1 MYTNFN
7 FFSRQRVN
15 FIRNNIK
22 SFNQFLIQ
30 FNIDENFVL
39 KVPEELKGGGIL
51 ANKRLMIGIYDVSGK
66 EIFQN
71 DLIKFYFNRGLK
83 KDFQKEWQTIDE
95 DQRIVQ
101 IYTHHYSDVNRVVM
115 TGLVTDKGII
125 HLNDIKEQ
133 VWLYILGII
142 LVLTL
147 ISALATKLLMSP
159 LQRVANYLAEISEDG
174 DQLKQV
180 EFNLSPET
188 EVESEGKKSIFPDEF
203 KSLVVNLNRFTDS
216 VRTNFR
222 LSKRSTLLLAHELK
236 TPMTILR
243 NTLEQMKGL
252 EDMSSVQVNV
262 QEAVAEVERLD
273 RIVAEFMD
281 WTILDNN
288 FSDRKNIH
296 AIKLKKATQDIL
308 DRHNSHGD
316 AIIVANLEDD
326 MTVFANPLHFDL
338 LVDNLINNALK
349 YSDRKPVAIKL
360 SNGMLQIEDQGQ
372 GIPEEVMKN
381 LGKPF
386 NTLRRKGQ
394 PRGTGLGLAWI
405 MTICKRYNWKIR
417 FVAGPTGTTVVVDF
431 NDLENSP

>member
-1 MYTNFN
+1 MYTNFS
-7 FFSRQRVN
+7 FFKRQRLSVV
-15 FIRNNIK
+15 RNNIK
-22 SFNQFLIQ
+22 TSNQFLLQ
-30 FNIDENFVL
+30 FNIDEKFASNL
-39 KVPEELKGGGIL
+39 PHELKGGGL
-51 ANKRLMIGIYDVSGK
+51 VASKRLIIGVYDSAGK
-66 EIFQN
+66 TIFEN
-71 DLIKFYFNRGLK
+71 DLLRSYLNKGIK
-83 KDFQKEWQTIDE
+83 KDFKQEWQTIDE
-95 DQRIVQ
+95 EKDIVQ
-101 IYTHHYSDVNRVVM
+101 VYTHHYPDINRIVM
-115 TGLVTDKGII
+115 TGNMTDKGL
-125 HLNDIKEQ
+125 LNLDDIREQ
-133 VWLYILGII
+133 VWLYVIGIV
-142 LVLTL
+142 LVLTVV
-147 ISALATKLLMSP
+147 SALATKFLMTP
-159 LQRVANYLAEISEDG
+159 LRRVADYLAEISEDG
-174 DQLKQV
+174 EQLKQV

-188 EVESEGKKSIFPDEF
+188 VVHNDGEKSLFPDEF
-203 KSLVVNLNRFTDS
+203 KSLVLNLNRFTDS

-243 NTLEQMKGL
+243 NTLEQMRSA
-252 EDMSSVQVNV
+252 EDMPSVQVNV

-326 MTVFANPLHFDL
+326 MNVFANPLHFDL

-349 YSDRKPVAIKL
+349 YSDRKPLAIKL
-360 SNGMLQIEDQGQ
+360 SQGILQIEDQGQ
-372 GIPEEVMKN
+372 GIPDEVMKN

-386 NTLRRKGQ
+386 NTLKRKGQ

-417 FVAGPTGTTVVVDF
+417 FIGSPTGTTVVIDF
-431 NDLENSP
+431 NELENSH